1 MSTEPDH
8 SGHVLRVALVTPLV
22 YGAAV
27 SLDVPL
33 PFVAGM
39 LFATL
44 GLQLSAPP
52 PFRNVVLL
60 ALLMALLPLGFA
72 GMTSLLQQYPYLM
85 LGVIGLA
92 LFHGFRLQAVPA
104 TALVGVLL
112 QTFAIM
118 LPLIT
123 GKSVL
128 AGEAVAHSFA
138 LNGVLAVAGIYLAF
152 AAFPARVSAEP
163 APAPTAPS
171 TGWERTRN
179 AAVATLVMLPPV
191 AILLAFNL
199 TSATRVLLTIAIVL
213 ASLGQRDVRQV
224 GVERLL
230 STLTAGAVA
239 LAATALYATWPA
251 PGAAM
256 VAMAFLGLL
265 VVPFAFVGR
274 LRSEVALAVPLVWI
288 LLGIASQNAI
298 PKTLEWCA
306 YSVVGV
312 LYAIWARALILRLL
326 AWTGSIRT
334 AVP

>member
-1 MSTEPDH
+1 MPTEPDC
-8 SGHVLRVALVTPLV
+8 SGHVLRVALIAPLV

-27 SLDVPL
+27 WLDVPL

-44 GLQLSAPP
+44 GLQLPAPP
-52 PFRNVVLL
+52 PLRNVVLL
-60 ALLMALLPLGFA
+60 ALLLALLPMAFA
-72 GMTSLLQQYPYLM
+72 GITSVLQQYPYLM

-92 LFHGFRLQAVPA
+92 LFHAFRLQAVPA

-123 GKSVL
+123 GKSVV
-128 AGEAVAHSFA
+128 AGEAVSHSFA
-138 LNGVLAVAGIYLAF
+138 LNGVLAVAGIYFAF
-152 AAFPARVSAEP
+152 AVFPARVQGEP
-163 APAPTAPS
+163 APVAPAVTD
-171 TGWERTRN
+171 GWERTRD

-199 TSATRVLLTIAIVL
+199 TSATRILLTIAIVL
-213 ASLGQRDVRQV
+213 ASLNQRDVRQT
-224 GVERLL
+224 GIERLV

-239 LAATALYATWPA
+239 LAATALYAIWPA

-265 VVPFAFVGR
+265 VVPYAFKGP
-274 LRSEVALAVPLVWI
+274 LRGVVALAVPLVWI
-288 LLGIASQNAI
+288 LLGIASENAAS
-298 PKTLEWCA
+298 KTVEWCL
-306 YSVVGV
+306 YSAIGV
-312 LYAIWARALILRLL
+312 LYAIWARALTLRVIG
-326 AWTGSIRT
+326 GSDGLRT
-334 AVP
+334 AQ